1 MENPIEGYI
10 NKEIKKVTEEFI
22 ELERQLYIDFAQF
35 LESYSYRNRNFKGE
49 TLYSTSK
56 YDDMYLVEELFE
68 IYKKNK

>member
-1 MENPIEGYI
+1 MENPIEGYT

-35 LESYSYRNRNFKGE
+35 LEGYSYRNRNFKGE

-68 IYKKNK
+68 IYKNR